1 VFETTNTVTRCGRG
15 DGPCVESDVTNV
27 GMPQAAPSFTPTNP
41 KDIITQA
48 LPQISSMQ
56 DSILARQMDISSG
69 TWNNGT
75 DDVVEVLSMPVFMIS
90 QALEA
95 MANVKEVGEKEK
107 KEKKVALIL
116 EILGIIFAF
125 IPFLDELGPSL
136 GLADGAFEI
145 VAATGNVALAIQGIV
160 ADPASAPMQILSAL
174 TLGKAKTTDD
184 FAALAAA
191 KRAISE
197 EDLSD
202 IGTDF
207 KESEDEMESTLKQ
220 TCFLSK

>member
-1 VFETTNTVTRCGRG
+1 MIDTYCDYTLQFSTLDAILTSEVA
-15 DGPCVESDVTNV
+15 GPCVESDVTNV
-27 GMPQAAPSFTPTNP
+27 GMPQAAPSFIPTNP

-95 MANVKEVGEKEK
+95 IANIKEVGEKEK
-107 KEKKVALIL
+107 KDKKVALIL

-125 IPFLDELGPSL
+125 IPFLDELGPPSDSL
-136 GLADGAFEI
+136 MGPLRS
-145 VAATGNVALAIQGIV
+145 L
-160 ADPASAPMQILSAL
+160 PP
-174 TLGKAKTTDD
+174 
-184 FAALAAA
+184 
-191 KRAISE
+191 R
-197 EDLSD
+197 
-202 IGTDF
+202 
-207 KESEDEMESTLKQ
+207 EM
-220 TCFLSK
+220 